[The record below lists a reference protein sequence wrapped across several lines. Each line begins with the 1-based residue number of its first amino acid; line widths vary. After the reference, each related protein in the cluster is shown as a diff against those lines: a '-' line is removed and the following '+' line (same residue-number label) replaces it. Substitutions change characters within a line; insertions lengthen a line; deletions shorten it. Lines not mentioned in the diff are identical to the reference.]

1 MSEKPLRVG
10 QRVEVIGKDT
20 LGTVA
25 YVGSTHFSQGKW
37 IGVILDEKKGK
48 NNGSVQGKSYFQCDD
63 GCGIF
68 VRQSQLIVLDSEE
81 DGEEGSS
88 ATTPSASS
96 TATTPASDKPKSRLP
111 MFGKL
116 SQSRVYGP
124 VTPSTPASSYLPR
137 TPSLSSVSSSPC
149 PSPLSKTPSQ
159 TSLKSSKSDLNQL
172 SNSKSDLTKSE
183 SLSSVF
189 KASRKLDL
197 SKVSSKIDSGDKSML
212 KRPPSVTSI
221 DSTENGIISPR
232 SPSSRSTPFR
242 KPIAPTPLKSTNSRK
257 SESQAKL
264 PIGNP
269 GKGGGSQY
277 NRDDKT
283 PSKESSPR
291 ADMKKPAAFIEA
303 RPSPRSGRGSSGGGT
318 KGGTLDHSGSQVI
331 LHSPRTPAS
340 ATGSGAVG
348 GAPIRGPTVEG
359 CDIACQT
366 EQTNFVE
373 TLTPQYTPGAPSSAM
388 QTLEDR
394 VATLQMQQEM
404 ENLRG
409 EIRDLNEKLETL
421 RVKRAQDKEKLKEGE
436 KIKLQYEQL
445 VEFKSRI
452 MESQNQLQ
460 RELQKAKIEA
470 REAIEAKDR
479 HTEDTQELTETV
491 EMLTLDKEMAE
502 EKAET
507 LQLELDQAR
516 EKVEE
521 LTLDLEILQ
530 AEMSGSTVSGDSG
543 VSSLQVKQLEQQNTR
558 LRDTL
563 VKMRDL
569 SAHDKHELQK
579 LQKDMETKKTELG
592 DVARAKDKL
601 AVQVAELEQT
611 ISDLQDQVDAA
622 LGAEEMVEML
632 TDRNLNLEEKVTE
645 LLETVADLEAINDM
659 NDQLQE
665 NARELE
671 LELREELDMANS
683 KIREVMR
690 EREAANEVIVDQDTT
705 IRKFRELVQKQ
716 QEQNLDLRHS
726 LEKETNKPIGTP
738 SEIID
743 FKKMFTETKAHS
755 KAIDMELRR
764 LEVAQ
769 ANQHVSYLT
778 QYMPDNF
785 MTRGGDHDAVLVLLL
800 VARMIWKADIVVGG
814 IRDKYPVP
822 DVIDRN
828 TVLKSHQ
835 VEQYA
840 FSSRL
845 LQLLY
850 TMQTLLHQYQHVLGT
865 CSVEVFLKLG
875 TLYPEMA
882 SHERNIDFYVDL
894 LRKDQL
900 DENIPTDALEKTV
913 SYFSSMYPA
922 HLASEKMDQTLYLS
936 DVARVL
942 SSATDATSTFSA
954 TIITVLHP
962 QHETCEVAML
972 CKDISAASKE
982 IQGAVRRI
990 RRRMPQDGS
999 VGPLSFPQD
1008 IQDALTGAVMQMN
1021 NSSRAL
1027 KHVMKACLQQA
1038 SLLSDSDNGI
1048 TGDKLKELAH
1058 QATDLIYG
1066 GEDLGPESIRL
1077 SLQRTQNEI
1086 CRIANVLERG
1096 EYDFDGTMEER
1107 LVPPVTLRAQARKNE
1122 MKDTEH
1128 VKYKL
1133 ENKEQDIK
1141 DLKLTLK
1148 QKNEELSEMTVRRDL
1163 AEKKLSTATRDAD
1176 ITIEKLQRKLDDT
1189 LMMLRR
1195 KEKEYDETMD
1205 HLQSDIESLE
1215 SEKGEL
1221 REKLKAL
1228 NKKTLYEAL
1237 SKSSPLTGHISPSSP
1252 TTPSGSGSAP
1262 AVGGGMVRD
1271 SPLLLQQ
1278 ISDLKTA
1285 LNHATAASHYATAH
1299 RMLHQMASLKPIKVQ
1314 KLGSVGEEKRD
1325 VGKDEDESEEK
1336 QVLECINRLK
1346 RRTSQLQKEV
1356 NSIMTGVQV
1365 VDLSKRRPATQP
1377 ANDSA
1382 SPAYHLINN
1391 NNKLN
1396 HLRSDIA
1403 SLQDEITRMLAVSK
1417 PGGSVTTAF
1426 STFPSPQLTK
1436 VLAEQELVQIGCV
1449 RVPGSISK
1457 SASNEP
1463 IPVVLQPDHL
1473 RALHLRLLQ

>member
-96 TATTPASDKPKSRLP
+96 TATTPASDKPKSSVQRLERRP
-111 MFGKL
+111 SRFGGQ
-116 SQSRVYGP
+116 QSMKRRVEP
-124 VTPSTPASSYLPR
+124 
-137 TPSLSSVSSSPC
+137 
-149 PSPLSKTPSQ
+149 
-159 TSLKSSKSDLNQL
+159 TSLK
-172 SNSKSDLTKSE
+172 
-183 SLSSVF
+183 
-189 KASRKLDL
+189 
-197 SKVSSKIDSGDKSML
+197 
-212 KRPPSVTSI
+212 
-221 DSTENGIISPR
+221 
-232 SPSSRSTPFR
+232 R
-242 KPIAPTPLKSTNSRK
+242 KPSGNPVPQKPDRLR
-257 SESQAKL
+257 L

-291 ADMKKPAAFIEA
+291 ADMKKPAAFIE
-303 RPSPRSGRGSSGGGT
+303 
-318 KGGTLDHSGSQVI
+318 
-331 LHSPRTPAS
+331 
-340 ATGSGAVG
+340 
-348 GAPIRGPTVEG
+348 
-359 CDIACQT
+359 
-366 EQTNFVE
+366 TNFVE

>member
-1 MSEKPLRVG
+1 MSEKPLRNG

-20 LGTVA
+20 LGTIA
-25 YVGSTHFSQGKW
+25 YVGGTHFSQGKW
-37 IGVILDEKKGK
+37 IGVVLDEKKGK
-48 NNGSVQGKSYFQCDD
+48 NNGSVQGKSYFQCED
-63 GCGIF
+63 GYGIF
-68 VRQSQLIVLDSEE
+68 VRQSQLLVLDDENGE
-81 DGEEGSS
+81 DGSS
-88 ATTPSASS
+88 ATTASNSS
-96 TATTPASDKPKSRLP
+96 TATTPASDKPKTSVQRLERRPSR
-111 MFGKL
+111 FGGH
-116 SQSRVYGP
+116 QSMKRRVEP
-124 VTPSTPASSYLPR
+124 
-137 TPSLSSVSSSPC
+137 
-149 PSPLSKTPSQ
+149 
-159 TSLKSSKSDLNQL
+159 TSLK
-172 SNSKSDLTKSE
+172 
-183 SLSSVF
+183 
-189 KASRKLDL
+189 
-197 SKVSSKIDSGDKSML
+197 
-212 KRPPSVTSI
+212 
-221 DSTENGIISPR
+221 
-232 SPSSRSTPFR
+232 R
-242 KPIAPTPLKSTNSRK
+242 KPSGNPVPQKPDRLR
-257 SESQAKL
+257 L
-264 PIGNP
+264 PIGSA
-269 GKGGGSQY
+269 GKGGG
-277 NRDDKT
+277 RDDRT

-291 ADMKKPAAFIEA
+291 ADMKKPSAFVEA

-318 KGGTLDHSGSQVI
+318 RGGTMDRSGSQVN
-331 LHSPRTPAS
+331 HPSPRTPAS
-340 ATGSGAVG
+340 ATGPGEAG
-348 GAPIRGPTVEG
+348 GTPVRGPTVEG

-366 EQTNFVE
+366 EQTGFVE

-394 VATLQMQQEM
+394 VVALQNQQEM

-409 EIRDLNEKLETL
+409 EIHDLNEKLETL
-421 RVKRAQDKEKLKEGE
+421 RVKRAQDKEKLKEAE
-436 KIKLQYEQL
+436 KMKLQYEQL

-452 MESQNQLQ
+452 MESQAQLQ
-460 RELQKAKIEA
+460 REIQKAKAEA
-470 REAIEAKDR
+470 REALETRDR
-479 HTEDTQELTETV
+479 HMEDTEELSENV

-507 LQLELDQAR
+507 LQLELDQAGER
-516 EKVEE
+516 IEE
-521 LTLDLEILQ
+521 LTLDLEILR
-530 AEMSGSTVSGDSG
+530 AEMSGTAPIGESG
-543 VSSLQVKQLEQQNTR
+543 VSSLQVKQLEQQNSR
-558 LRDTL
+558 LRETL

-579 LQKDMETKKTELG
+579 IQKDMETKKTEITDLS
-592 DVARAKDKL
+592 RAKEKL
-601 AVQVAELEQT
+601 ASQTAQLEQT
-611 ISDLQDQVDAA
+611 ISDLQEQVDAA

-632 TDRNLNLEEKVTE
+632 TDRNLNLEEKVAE
-645 LLETVADLEAINDM
+645 LLETVLDLEAINDM

-683 KIREVMR
+683 KIREVLR

-705 IRKFRELVQKQ
+705 IKKFRELVQKQ
-716 QEQNLDLRHS
+716 QEQNIDLRHS

-800 VARMIWKADIVVGG
+800 VARMIWKAEIVVGG
-814 IRDKYPVP
+814 VRDKYSSPE
-822 DVIDRN
+822 VIDRKS
-828 TVLKSHQ
+828 VLKTHS

-850 TMQTLLHQYQHVLGT
+850 TLQTLLHQYQHVLGT
-865 CSVEVFLKLG
+865 CNVDIFLKLG
-875 TLYPEMA
+875 TLYPDMA
-882 SHERNIDFYVDL
+882 SHERNVDFYVDL

-900 DENIPTDALEKTV
+900 DENIPTEALEKTV
-913 SYFSSMYPA
+913 SYFSSVYPA
-922 HLASEKMDQTLYLS
+922 HLSSEKMDQTLYLS
-936 DVARVL
+936 DTARVL
-942 SSATDATSTFSA
+942 SSATDATSTYSA
-954 TIITVLHP
+954 TITTMLHP
-962 QHETCEVAML
+962 QHETCEVALL
-972 CKDISAASKE
+972 CKDVNGASKE

-999 VGPLSFPQD
+999 VGPLSYPQEV
-1008 IQDALTGAVMQMN
+1008 QDALTTAITHMN
-1021 NSSRAL
+1021 NSARAL
-1027 KHVMKACLQQA
+1027 NHVTKACLQQA
-1038 SLLSDSDNGI
+1038 SLLSDSENGI
-1048 TGDKLKELAH
+1048 TGDKLKELTH

-1086 CRIANVLERG
+1086 CRIANVLEKG

-1107 LVPPVTLRAQARKNE
+1107 SVPPVTLRAQARKNE

-1128 VKYKL
+1128 IKYKL

-1148 QKNEELSEMTVRRDL
+1148 QKNEEFSEMTVRRDL

-1237 SKSSPLTGHISPSSP
+1237 SKSSPLTGGVSPSSP
-1252 TTPSGSGSAP
+1252 TTPSGGVAP

-1271 SPLLLQQ
+1271 SPMLLQQ
-1278 ISDLKTA
+1278 ISDLRTA
-1285 LNHATAASHYATAH
+1285 LNHATAASHYVTAH
-1299 RMLHQMASLKPIKVQ
+1299 HMQHQLASLRPIKVQ
-1314 KLGSVGEEKRD
+1314 KLGLVGEEKRD
-1325 VGKDEDESEEK
+1325 VSKDDSDGKGT
-1336 QVLECINRLK
+1336 INHINHLK
-1346 RRTSQLQKEV
+1346 RRASHLQKEV
-1356 NSIMTGVQV
+1356 NAMMTGVKV
-1365 VDLSKRRPATQP
+1365 VDLSKRQPATQP
-1377 ANDSA
+1377 ATDSA
-1382 SPAYHLINN
+1382 SPAYHLINH

-1396 HLRSDIA
+1396 RLRSEFA
-1403 SLQDEITRMLAVSK
+1403 TLQDEITRTLAISK
-1417 PGGSVTTAF
+1417 PGGSITTAF
-1426 STFPSPQLTK
+1426 SSFPSPQLTK
-1436 VLAEQELVQIGCV
+1436 VLAEQDLVQIGCV
-1449 RVPGSISK
+1449 KVPGSV
-1457 SASNEP
+1457 SNSVSSES
-1463 IPVVLQPDHL
+1463 IQVVLQPDNL
-1473 RALHLRLLQ
+1473 RTLHLRLLK

>member
-1 MSEKPLRVG
+1 MTDKSLRVG
-10 QRVEVIGKDT
+10 QRVEVNGKDT

-25 YVGSTHFSQGKW
+25 YVGSTHFSPGKW
-37 IGVILDEKKGK
+37 VGVVLDEKKGK
-48 NNGSVQGKSYFQCDD
+48 NNGSVQGKSYFQCEE

-68 VRQSQLIVLDSEE
+68 VRQSQLIPLDMDE
-81 DGEEGSS
+81 DGENDSS
-88 ATTPSASS
+88 TTTPSASS
-96 TATTPASDKPKSRLP
+96 TATTPATEKPKSRLP
-111 MFGKL
+111 MLGKL
-116 SQSRVYGP
+116 PQPRVFGSAIP
-124 VTPSTPASSYLPR
+124 ITPASSDLPR
-137 TPSLSSVSSSPC
+137 TPSLSSVSSST
-149 PSPLSKTPSQ
+149 SLSSLSKTPSQ
-159 TSLKSSKSDLNQL
+159 TSLKSSKTDLSKL
-172 SNSKSDLTKSE
+172 SNSKSVLTKSE
-183 SLSSVF
+183 SLSNVS
-189 KASRKLDL
+189 KASPKLDL
-197 SKVSSKIDSGDKSML
+197 SKVSSKIDCGDKSLL
-212 KRPPSVTSI
+212 KRPPSVSSI
-221 DSTENGIISPR
+221 DSMDGSTISPR
-232 SPSSRSTPFR
+232 GPPSRTTPFR
-242 KPIAPTPLKSTNSRK
+242 KPIAPTPLKSSNSRK
-257 SESQAKL
+257 SEVQAKL
-264 PIGNP
+264 PLGNT
-269 GKGGGSQY
+269 GKGGTSRY
-277 NRDDKT
+277 DRDEKT

-291 ADMKKPAAFIEA
+291 ADMKKPSAF
-303 RPSPRSGRGSSGGGT
+303 
-318 KGGTLDHSGSQVI
+318 
-331 LHSPRTPAS
+331 
-340 ATGSGAVG
+340 
-348 GAPIRGPTVEG
+348 VE
-359 CDIACQT
+359 
-366 EQTNFVE
+366 TNFVE

-394 VATLQMQQEM
+394 VAVLQAQQEM

-409 EIRDLNEKLETL
+409 DIRDLNEKLETL

-436 KIKLQYEQL
+436 KMKLQLEQL

-452 MESQNQLQ
+452 MESQAQLQ
-460 RELQKAKIEA
+460 RELQKAKAEA
-470 REAIEAKDR
+470 REAMETRDR
-479 HTEDTQELTETV
+479 HMEDTQELSENV

-521 LTLDLEILQ
+521 LTLDLEILRT
-530 AEMSGSTVSGDSG
+530 EMSGSTTPGESGA
-543 VSSLQVKQLEQQNTR
+543 SSLQVKQLEQQNSR
-558 LRDTL
+558 LRETL

-569 SAHDKHELQK
+569 SAHDKHELQR
-579 LQKDMETKKTELG
+579 LQKDMETKKTEFIELNR
-592 DVARAKDKL
+592 ARDKL
-601 AVQVAELEQT
+601 ASQVAQLEQT
-611 ISDLQDQVDAA
+611 ISDLQEQVDAA
-622 LGAEEMVEML
+622 LGAEEMVETL

-683 KIREVMR
+683 KIREVTR
-690 EREAANEVIVDQDTT
+690 EREAANEVIVDQDAT
-705 IRKFRELVQKQ
+705 IKKFRELVQKQ

-769 ANQHVSYLT
+769 ANQHVAYLT

-814 IRDKYPVP
+814 LRDKYPAP
-822 DVIDRN
+822 EVIDRN
-828 TVLKSHQ
+828 MVLKSHS

-850 TMQTLLHQYQHVLGT
+850 TLEALLHQYQHILGT

-882 SHERNIDFYVDL
+882 SHERNVDFYVDL

-900 DENIPTDALEKTV
+900 DENIPMDALEKTV
-913 SYFSSMYPA
+913 AYFSTVYPA
-922 HLASEKMDQTLYLS
+922 HLASEKMDQTLYLT
-936 DVARVL
+936 DVVRVL
-942 SSATDATSTFSA
+942 SSGTDATATYSA
-954 TIITVLHP
+954 AITTMLHP
-962 QHETCEVAML
+962 QHDTCEVAMV
-972 CKDISAASKE
+972 CKDVSAASKE

-999 VGPLSFPQD
+999 VGPLTYPQD
-1008 IQDALTGAVMQMN
+1008 VQDALTGAITFIN
-1021 NSSRAL
+1021 NSARAL
-1027 KHVMKACLQQA
+1027 KHVTKSCLQQA
-1038 SLLSDSDNGI
+1038 SLLTDPENGI

-1058 QATDLIYG
+1058 QATDLIFG

-1086 CRIANVLERG
+1086 CRIANILEKG
-1096 EYDFDGTMEER
+1096 EYDFDGTVEER
-1107 LVPPVTLRAQARKNE
+1107 PIPPVSLRAQARKNE

-1128 VKYKL
+1128 IRYKL

-1148 QKNEELSEMTVRRDL
+1148 QKNEEFSEMTVRRDL

-1237 SKSSPLTGHISPSSP
+1237 TKSSPFSGGVSPSSP
-1252 TTPSGSGSAP
+1252 TTPSGGMAP
-1262 AVGGGMVRD
+1262 AVGGGMVKD
-1271 SPLLLQQ
+1271 SPMLLQQ
-1278 ISDLKTA
+1278 IADLRTA

-1299 RMLHQMASLKPIKVQ
+1299 RMHQQLAALKPIKVQ
-1314 KLGSVGEEKRD
+1314 KLGLAGEEKRD
-1325 VGKDEDESEEK
+1325 MGKDEDDLEEK
-1336 QVLECINRLK
+1336 RTLDHINHLT
-1346 RRTSQLQKEV
+1346 RRTTQIQREV
-1356 NSIMTGVQV
+1356 NSMITGVKV
-1365 VDLSKRRPATQP
+1365 VDLSSRRPATVP
-1377 ANDSA
+1377 ATDSA
-1382 SPAYHLINN
+1382 SPAHHLINY

-1396 HLRSDIA
+1396 RLRSEIA
-1403 SLQDEITRMLAVSK
+1403 LLQDELTRMLAASK

-1436 VLAEQELVQIGCV
+1436 VLAEQELVHVGRV
-1449 RVPGSISK
+1449 KVPGASK
-1457 SASNEP
+1457 SASGD
-1463 IPVVLQPDHL
+1463 PVQVILQPDHL
-1473 RALHLRLLQ
+1473 KTLHLCLLK

>member
-1 MSEKPLRVG
+1 MSEKPLRNG

-20 LGTVA
+20 LGTIA
-25 YVGSTHFSQGKW
+25 YVGGTHFSQGKW
-37 IGVILDEKKGK
+37 IGVVLDEKKGK
-48 NNGSVQGKSYFQCDD
+48 NNGSVQGKSYFQCED
-63 GCGIF
+63 GYGIF
-68 VRQSQLIVLDSEE
+68 VRQSQLLVLDDENGE
-81 DGEEGSS
+81 DGSS
-88 ATTPSASS
+88 ATTASNSS
-96 TATTPASDKPKSRLP
+96 TATTPASDKPKTSVQRLERRPSRFGGHQSMKRRVEPTRLP
-111 MFGKL
+111 MLGKL
-116 SQSRVYGP
+116 QQPRVYGSA
-124 VTPSTPASSYLPR
+124 TPTTPASSNLPR

-149 PSPLSKTPSQ
+149 FSPLFKTPSQ
-159 TSLKSSKSDLNQL
+159 TSLKSSKTDISKLG
-172 SNSKSDLTKSE
+172 SSKSDLTKSE
-183 SLSSVF
+183 SLSNVLR
-189 KASRKLDL
+189 ASPKLDL
-197 SKVSSKIDSGDKSML
+197 SRVLSKIDCGDKSLL
-212 KRPPSVTSI
+212 KRPPSVNSI
-221 DSTENGIISPR
+221 DSMDGGTLSPR
-232 SPSSRSTPFR
+232 SSSSRTTPFR
-242 KPIAPTPLKSTNSRK
+242 KPIAPTPLKANNSRK
-257 SESQAKL
+257 NELQAKL
-264 PIGNP
+264 PIGSA
-269 GKGGGSQY
+269 GKGGG
-277 NRDDKT
+277 RDDRT

-291 ADMKKPAAFIEA
+291 ADMKKPSAFVE
-303 RPSPRSGRGSSGGGT
+303 
-318 KGGTLDHSGSQVI
+318 
-331 LHSPRTPAS
+331 
-340 ATGSGAVG
+340 TG
-348 GAPIRGPTVEG
+348 
-359 CDIACQT
+359 
-366 EQTNFVE
+366 FVE

-394 VATLQMQQEM
+394 VVALQNQQEM

-409 EIRDLNEKLETL
+409 EIHDLNEKLETL
-421 RVKRAQDKEKLKEGE
+421 RVKRAQDKEKLKEAE
-436 KIKLQYEQL
+436 KMKLQYEQL

-452 MESQNQLQ
+452 MESQAQLQ
-460 RELQKAKIEA
+460 REIQKAKAEA
-470 REAIEAKDR
+470 REALETRDR
-479 HTEDTQELTETV
+479 HMEDTEELSENV

-507 LQLELDQAR
+507 LQLELDQAGER
-516 EKVEE
+516 IEE
-521 LTLDLEILQ
+521 LTLDLEILR
-530 AEMSGSTVSGDSG
+530 AEMSGTAPIGESG
-543 VSSLQVKQLEQQNTR
+543 VSSLQVKQLEQQNSR
-558 LRDTL
+558 LRETL

-579 LQKDMETKKTELG
+579 IQKDMETKKTEITDLS
-592 DVARAKDKL
+592 RAKEKL
-601 AVQVAELEQT
+601 ASQTAQLEQT
-611 ISDLQDQVDAA
+611 ISDLQEQVDAA

-632 TDRNLNLEEKVTE
+632 TDRNLNLEEKVAE
-645 LLETVADLEAINDM
+645 LLETVLDLEAINDM

-683 KIREVMR
+683 KIREVLR

-705 IRKFRELVQKQ
+705 IKKFRELVQKQ
-716 QEQNLDLRHS
+716 QEQNIDLRHS

-800 VARMIWKADIVVGG
+800 VARMIWKAEIVVGG
-814 IRDKYPVP
+814 VRDKYSSPE
-822 DVIDRN
+822 VIDRKS
-828 TVLKSHQ
+828 VLKTHS

-850 TMQTLLHQYQHVLGT
+850 TLQTLLHQYQHVLGT
-865 CSVEVFLKLG
+865 CNVDIFLKLG
-875 TLYPEMA
+875 TLYPDMA
-882 SHERNIDFYVDL
+882 SHERNVDFYVDL

-900 DENIPTDALEKTV
+900 DENIPTEALEKTV
-913 SYFSSMYPA
+913 SYFSSVYPA
-922 HLASEKMDQTLYLS
+922 HLSSEKMDQTLYLS
-936 DVARVL
+936 DTARVL
-942 SSATDATSTFSA
+942 SSATDATSTYSA
-954 TIITVLHP
+954 TITTMLHP
-962 QHETCEVAML
+962 QHETCEVALL
-972 CKDISAASKE
+972 CKDVNGASKE

-999 VGPLSFPQD
+999 VGPLSYPQEV
-1008 IQDALTGAVMQMN
+1008 QDALTTAITHMN
-1021 NSSRAL
+1021 NSARAL
-1027 KHVMKACLQQA
+1027 NHVTKACLQQA
-1038 SLLSDSDNGI
+1038 SLLSDSENGI
-1048 TGDKLKELAH
+1048 TGDKLKELTH

-1086 CRIANVLERG
+1086 CRIANVLEKG

-1107 LVPPVTLRAQARKNE
+1107 SVPPVTLRAQARKNE

-1128 VKYKL
+1128 IKYKL

-1148 QKNEELSEMTVRRDL
+1148 QKNEEFSEMTVRRDL

-1237 SKSSPLTGHISPSSP
+1237 SKSSPLTGGVSPSSP
-1252 TTPSGSGSAP
+1252 TTPSGGVAP

-1271 SPLLLQQ
+1271 SPMLLQQ
-1278 ISDLKTA
+1278 ISDLRTA
-1285 LNHATAASHYATAH
+1285 LNHATAASHYVTAH
-1299 RMLHQMASLKPIKVQ
+1299 HMQHQLASLRPIKVQ
-1314 KLGSVGEEKRD
+1314 KLGLVGEEKRD
-1325 VGKDEDESEEK
+1325 VSKDDSDGKGT
-1336 QVLECINRLK
+1336 INHINHLK
-1346 RRTSQLQKEV
+1346 RRASHLQKEV
-1356 NSIMTGVQV
+1356 NAMMTGVKV
-1365 VDLSKRRPATQP
+1365 VDLSKRQPATQP
-1377 ANDSA
+1377 ATDSA
-1382 SPAYHLINN
+1382 SPAYHLINH

-1396 HLRSDIA
+1396 RLRSEFA
-1403 SLQDEITRMLAVSK
+1403 TLQDEITRTLAISK
-1417 PGGSVTTAF
+1417 PGGSITTAF
-1426 STFPSPQLTK
+1426 SSFPSPQLTK
-1436 VLAEQELVQIGCV
+1436 VLAEQDLVQIGCV
-1449 RVPGSISK
+1449 KVPGSV
-1457 SASNEP
+1457 SNSVSSES
-1463 IPVVLQPDHL
+1463 IQVVLQPDNL
-1473 RALHLRLLQ
+1473 RTLHLRLLK

>member
-1 MSEKPLRVG
+1 MTDKSLRVG
-10 QRVEVIGKDT
+10 QRVEVNGKDT

-25 YVGSTHFSQGKW
+25 YVGSTHFSPGKW
-37 IGVILDEKKGK
+37 VGVVLDEKKGK
-48 NNGSVQGKSYFQCDD
+48 NNGSVQGKSYFQCEE

-68 VRQSQLIVLDSEE
+68 VRQSQLIPLDMDE
-81 DGEEGSS
+81 DGENDSS
-88 ATTPSASS
+88 TTTPSASS
-96 TATTPASDKPKSRLP
+96 TATTPATEKPKSSMKRKVEP
-111 MFGKL
+111 
-116 SQSRVYGP
+116 
-124 VTPSTPASSYLPR
+124 
-137 TPSLSSVSSSPC
+137 
-149 PSPLSKTPSQ
+149 
-159 TSLKSSKSDLNQL
+159 TSLK
-172 SNSKSDLTKSE
+172 
-183 SLSSVF
+183 
-189 KASRKLDL
+189 
-197 SKVSSKIDSGDKSML
+197 
-212 KRPPSVTSI
+212 
-221 DSTENGIISPR
+221 
-232 SPSSRSTPFR
+232 
-242 KPIAPTPLKSTNSRK
+242 RK
-257 SESQAKL
+257 SS
-264 PIGNP
+264 GNP
-269 GKGGGSQY
+269 VPQKPDRLRLPLGNTGKGGTSRY
-277 NRDDKT
+277 DRDEKT

-291 ADMKKPAAFIEA
+291 ADMKKPSAFVEA
-303 RPSPRSGRGSSGGGT
+303 RPSHRSGRGSSGGGT
-318 KGGTLDHSGSQVI
+318 KGGTMDRSGSQVF
-331 LHSPRTPAS
+331 LPSPRTPAS
-340 ATGSGAVG
+340 ATGPGEVG
-348 GAPIRGPTVEG
+348 GTPVGGPTVEG
-359 CDIACQT
+359 CDMACQT

-394 VATLQMQQEM
+394 VAVLQAQQEM

-409 EIRDLNEKLETL
+409 DIRDLNEKLETL

-436 KIKLQYEQL
+436 KMKLQLEQL

-452 MESQNQLQ
+452 MESQAQLQ
-460 RELQKAKIEA
+460 RELQKAKAEA
-470 REAIEAKDR
+470 REAMETRDR
-479 HTEDTQELTETV
+479 HMEDTQELSENV

-521 LTLDLEILQ
+521 LTLDLEILRT
-530 AEMSGSTVSGDSG
+530 EMSGSTTPGESGA
-543 VSSLQVKQLEQQNTR
+543 SSLQVKQLEQQNSR
-558 LRDTL
+558 LRETL

-569 SAHDKHELQK
+569 SAHDKHELQR
-579 LQKDMETKKTELG
+579 LQKDMETKKTEFIELNR
-592 DVARAKDKL
+592 ARDKL
-601 AVQVAELEQT
+601 ASQVAQLEQT
-611 ISDLQDQVDAA
+611 ISDLQEQVDAA
-622 LGAEEMVEML
+622 LGAEEMVETL

-683 KIREVMR
+683 KIREVTR
-690 EREAANEVIVDQDTT
+690 EREAANEVIVDQDAT
-705 IRKFRELVQKQ
+705 IKKFRELVQKQ

-769 ANQHVSYLT
+769 ANQHVAYLT

-814 IRDKYPVP
+814 LRDKYPAP
-822 DVIDRN
+822 EVIDRN
-828 TVLKSHQ
+828 MVLKSHS

-850 TMQTLLHQYQHVLGT
+850 TLEALLHQYQHILGT

-882 SHERNIDFYVDL
+882 SHERNVDFYVDL

-900 DENIPTDALEKTV
+900 DENIPMDALEKTV
-913 SYFSSMYPA
+913 AYFSTVYPA
-922 HLASEKMDQTLYLS
+922 HLASEKMDQTLYLT
-936 DVARVL
+936 DVVRVL
-942 SSATDATSTFSA
+942 SSGTDATATYSA
-954 TIITVLHP
+954 AITTMLHP
-962 QHETCEVAML
+962 QHDTCEVAMV
-972 CKDISAASKE
+972 CKDVSAASKE

-999 VGPLSFPQD
+999 VGPLTYPQD
-1008 IQDALTGAVMQMN
+1008 VQDALTGAITFIN
-1021 NSSRAL
+1021 NSARAL
-1027 KHVMKACLQQA
+1027 KHVTKSCLQQA
-1038 SLLSDSDNGI
+1038 SLLTDPENGI

-1058 QATDLIYG
+1058 QATDLIFG

-1086 CRIANVLERG
+1086 CRIANILEKG
-1096 EYDFDGTMEER
+1096 EYDFDGTVEER
-1107 LVPPVTLRAQARKNE
+1107 PIPPVSLRAQARKNE

-1128 VKYKL
+1128 IRYKL

-1148 QKNEELSEMTVRRDL
+1148 QKNEEFSEMTVRRDL

-1237 SKSSPLTGHISPSSP
+1237 TKSSPFSGGVSPSSP
-1252 TTPSGSGSAP
+1252 TTPSGGMAP
-1262 AVGGGMVRD
+1262 AVGGGMVKD
-1271 SPLLLQQ
+1271 SPMLLQQ
-1278 ISDLKTA
+1278 IADLRTA

-1299 RMLHQMASLKPIKVQ
+1299 RMHQQLAALKPIKVQ
-1314 KLGSVGEEKRD
+1314 KLGLAGEEKRD
-1325 VGKDEDESEEK
+1325 MGKDEDDLEEK
-1336 QVLECINRLK
+1336 RTLDHINHLT
-1346 RRTSQLQKEV
+1346 RRTTQIQREV
-1356 NSIMTGVQV
+1356 NSMITGVKV
-1365 VDLSKRRPATQP
+1365 VDLSSRRPATVP
-1377 ANDSA
+1377 ATDSA
-1382 SPAYHLINN
+1382 SPAHHLINY

-1396 HLRSDIA
+1396 RLRSEIA
-1403 SLQDEITRMLAVSK
+1403 LLQDELTRMLAASK

-1436 VLAEQELVQIGCV
+1436 VLAEQELVHVGRV
-1449 RVPGSISK
+1449 KVPGASK
-1457 SASNEP
+1457 SASGD
-1463 IPVVLQPDHL
+1463 PVQVILQPDHL
-1473 RALHLRLLQ
+1473 KTLHLCLLK

>member
-96 TATTPASDKPKSRLP
+96 TATTPASDKPKSSVQRLERRPSRFGGQQSMKRRVEPTRLP

-291 ADMKKPAAFIEA
+291 ADMKKPAAFIE
-303 RPSPRSGRGSSGGGT
+303 
-318 KGGTLDHSGSQVI
+318 
-331 LHSPRTPAS
+331 
-340 ATGSGAVG
+340 
-348 GAPIRGPTVEG
+348 
-359 CDIACQT
+359 
-366 EQTNFVE
+366 TNFVE